1 MKVFV
6 TGASSGIGAAL
17 ARHYAR
23 SGAQLGLFARRADA
37 LSAVADSLQPAAAAV
52 FAGDV
57 RDENALRAAAA
68 AFMEQ
73 FGVPD
78 VVIASAGI
86 SVGTLTA
93 HREDNTQFRAVVD
106 TNVLGMMYTF
116 QPFLPAMLAASQ
128 GCLVGIASVA
138 GFRGLPGAGAYSASK
153 AAAISYLESLRVELF
168 GTDVAV
174 VTICPGYI
182 ATSMTEGNPYRM
194 PFLLPADE
202 AARLIARAIEQRRR
216 FYVLPWQMAWLARLF
231 RALPRPLY
239 DRVFARAKRKPR
251 AQT

>member
-1 MKVFV
+1 MKVFI

-37 LSAVADSLQPAAAAV
+37 LAALADSFGSAATAIY
-52 FAGDV
+52 AGDV
-57 RDENALRAAAA
+57 RDEDSLRSAAA
-68 AFMEQ
+68 AFMGR

-78 VVIASAGI
+78 VVIAGAGV
-86 SVGTLTA
+86 SVGTLTT
-93 HREDNTQFRAVVD
+93 HREDNAPFRTVLE
-106 TNVLGMMYTF
+106 TNVLGMVHSF
-116 QPFLPAMLAASQ
+116 QPFLPAMRAAAN
-128 GCLVGIASVA
+128 GRLVGIASVA

-168 GTDVAV
+168 GTGVAV

-182 ATSMTEGNPYRM
+182 ATPMTEGNPYPM
-194 PFLLPADE
+194 PFLLPVDK
-202 AARLIARAIEQRRR
+202 AARLIARAIEHRRR
-216 FYVLPWQMAWLARLF
+216 FYVLPWQMAGLGRLF

-239 DRVFARAKRKPR
+239 DRVFSKAPHKPR
-251 AQT
+251 ARS